1 MDYSKK
7 RKCQRLWK
15 ILNLSQNERCKLE
28 YKHIKAWKYR
38 LDVSKLTMINIFQ
51 LQNVQRVP
59 QYSKNCITPNTER
72 LQETNHGSC
81 GFPRSL
87 CWRGAQLADLH
98 LSSHVFY
105 RYYSQG
111 HPLNIC
117 IVMQSLGTEV
127 SE

>member
-59 QYSKNCITPNTER
+59 QYSKNCRTPNTAAGNQSWVMWFSTISLLER
-72 LQETNHGSC
+72 GTAGRSASIQPCVLQILLTRASTQHLHCNAKS
-81 GFPRSL
+81 
-87 CWRGAQLADLH
+87 WNRGK
-98 LSSHVFY
+98 
-105 RYYSQG
+105 
-111 HPLNIC
+111 
-117 IVMQSLGTEV
+117 
-127 SE
+127 